1 MRVWADKL
9 SAMREPSKREG
20 RIRPFRDMPSRGY
33 RSWPES
39 SREIFYAL
47 PIDRNRPI
55 AVLRDQPRNVRRNP
69 QSCRRRNARVAPGP
83 VLRDGALAESQS
95 CRSCYQHEFNGRDS
109 LSRGPDLF
117 AP

>member
-39 SREIFYAL
+39 
-47 PIDRNRPI
+47 
-55 AVLRDQPRNVRRNP
+55 VPRNLLRAADRP
-69 QSCRRRNARVAPGP
+69 ESTHCGP
-83 VLRDGALAESQS
+83 S
-95 CRSCYQHEFNGRDS
+95 
-109 LSRGPDLF
+109 
-117 AP
+117 